1 MQPSI
6 LRNLHTLSRKLFCQ
20 LPLPV
25 RKCSTKRL
33 LFLTEN
39 SIQRLKQ
46 IEAKGSIMR
55 ILVDSGGCSGFQ
67 YKFQLVDKIQ
77 ETDKVVK
84 QDGVVVVVDDVS
96 LEFIKGSTIDY
107 EDELIRSGF
116 CVVNNPQVDKSCS
129 CGVSFSTKLD

>member
-1 MQPSI
+1 MQSSV
-6 LRNLHTLSRKLFCQ
+6 LRNLQTLSWRRFFQ

-25 RKCSTKRL
+25 RNCSTKHL
-33 LFLTEN
+33 LFLTES

-46 IEAKGSIMR
+46 IEANGSLMR

-77 ETDKVVK
+77 ETDKVIK
-84 QDGVVVVVDDVS
+84 QDDVTIVIDDVS

-116 CVVNNPQVDKSCS
+116 CVLNNPQVDKSCS
-129 CGVSFSTKLD
+129 CGVSFSPKLD

>member
-6 LRNLHTLSRKLFCQ
+6 QRSLQTLSWKLFCQ
-20 LPLPV
+20 LLLPV
-25 RKCSTKRL
+25 RKCSTKHL
-33 LFLTEN
+33 LFLTES

-46 IEAKGSIMR
+46 IEAKGSLMR

-84 QDGVVVVVDDVS
+84 QDGVTVVVDDVS